1 MIDTMDKHSCELF
14 LEDALEIGR
23 RLVETGAE
31 VKRVEDTVR
40 RICIAYG
47 FTDCEIYAVT
57 SLSVASIRDKDG
69 NHYTQSVRVQSYGT
83 DLGRLEE
90 LNAFSRRICAQVP
103 DVEDLTRQIRQYK
116 KGKPKPVIK
125 CLGYMLAAG
134 GFSVFYGG
142 DLKDGLAA
150 AAIAIVIYLMDYHL
164 KLRQIHNVIYTF
176 VAGFVSGLLALGLA
190 FGATAAA
197 AAGPDSYCPDC
208 PPEVDGSIFPGGS
221 CPNCDRPKS
230 NKAVRIVDGTQVKNC
245 PSCPMPAFKTRNYP
259 LAQPR

>member
-57 SLSVASIRDKDG
+57 SLIVATIRDKDG

-134 GFSVFYGG
+134 GFSRDIFFRQAQDPRVVPTTDSTNQPGATPSFT
-142 DLKDGLAA
+142 
-150 AAIAIVIYLMDYHL
+150 AAICGTGWP
-164 KLRQIHNVIYTF
+164 Q
-176 VAGFVSGLLALGLA
+176 
-190 FGATAAA
+190 
-197 AAGPDSYCPDC
+197 
-208 PPEVDGSIFPGGS
+208 PPL
-221 CPNCDRPKS
+221 
-230 NKAVRIVDGTQVKNC
+230 
-245 PSCPMPAFKTRNYP
+245 P
-259 LAQPR
+259 L

>member
-57 SLSVASIRDKDG
+57 SLIVATIRDKDG
-69 NHYTQSVRVQSYGT
+69 NHYTKSVRVQSYGT

-176 VAGFVSGLLALGLA
+176 VAGFVSGLLALGLTRLGLGHQADKIMIGDIMLLIPGLLLVNAIKEMFNRDIVTGLYRLIEAVLVALAIAGGYALA
-190 FGATAAA
+190 FLVMGGAAA
-197 AAGPDSYCPDC
+197 
-208 PPEVDGSIFPGGS
+208 
-221 CPNCDRPKS
+221 
-230 NKAVRIVDGTQVKNC
+230 
-245 PSCPMPAFKTRNYP
+245 
-259 LAQPR
+259 

>member
-57 SLSVASIRDKDG
+57 SLIVATIRDKDG

-83 DLGRLEE
+83 DL
-90 LNAFSRRICAQVP
+90 
-103 DVEDLTRQIRQYK
+103 VEDLTRQIRQYK

-176 VAGFVSGLLALGLA
+176 VAGFVSGLLALGLTRLGLGHQADKIMIGDIMLLIPGLLLVNAIKEMFNRDIVTGLYRLIEAVLVALAIAGGYALA
-190 FGATAAA
+190 FLVMGGAT
-197 AAGPDSYCPDC
+197 
-208 PPEVDGSIFPGGS
+208 V
-221 CPNCDRPKS
+221 
-230 NKAVRIVDGTQVKNC
+230 
-245 PSCPMPAFKTRNYP
+245 
-259 LAQPR
+259 

>member
-57 SLSVASIRDKDG
+57 SLIVATIRDKDG

-125 CLGYMLAAG
+125 CLG
-134 GFSVFYGG
+134 
-142 DLKDGLAA
+142 
-150 AAIAIVIYLMDYHL
+150 
-164 KLRQIHNVIYTF
+164 
-176 VAGFVSGLLALGLA
+176 
-190 FGATAAA
+190 
-197 AAGPDSYCPDC
+197 
-208 PPEVDGSIFPGGS
+208 
-221 CPNCDRPKS
+221 
-230 NKAVRIVDGTQVKNC
+230 
-245 PSCPMPAFKTRNYP
+245 
-259 LAQPR
+259 

>member
-57 SLSVASIRDKDG
+57 SLIVATIRDKDG

-142 DLKDGLAA
+142 DLRDGLAA

-176 VAGFVSGLLALGLA
+176 VAGFVSG
-190 FGATAAA
+190 
-197 AAGPDSYCPDC
+197 AAGAGAH
-208 PPEVDGSIFPGGS
+208 PPGLRSPGRQ
-221 CPNCDRPKS
+221 NYDRRHYVADPRS
-230 NKAVRIVDGTQVKNC
+230 
-245 PSCPMPAFKTRNYP
+245 AFSKRH
-259 LAQPR
+259 

>member
-57 SLSVASIRDKDG
+57 SLIVATIRDKDG

-150 AAIAIVIYLMDYHL
+150 AAIAIVIY
-164 KLRQIHNVIYTF
+164 TF
-176 VAGFVSGLLALGLA
+176 VAGFVSGLLALGLTRLGLGHQADKIMIGDIMLLIPGLLLVNAIKEMFNRDIVTGLYRLIEAVLVALAIAGGYALA
-190 FGATAAA
+190 FLVMGGAT
-197 AAGPDSYCPDC
+197 
-208 PPEVDGSIFPGGS
+208 V
-221 CPNCDRPKS
+221 
-230 NKAVRIVDGTQVKNC
+230 
-245 PSCPMPAFKTRNYP
+245 
-259 LAQPR
+259 

>member
-57 SLSVASIRDKDG
+57 SLIVATIRDKDG

-90 LNAFSRRICAQVP
+90 LNAFSRRICAP
-103 DVEDLTRQIRQYK
+103 
-116 KGKPKPVIK
+116 G
-125 CLGYMLAAG
+125 AG
-134 GFSVFYGG
+134 CG
-142 DLKDGLAA
+142 
-150 AAIAIVIYLMDYHL
+150 
-164 KLRQIHNVIYTF
+164 
-176 VAGFVSGLLALGLA
+176 
-190 FGATAAA
+190 
-197 AAGPDSYCPDC
+197 GPDPAD
-208 PPEVDGSIFPGGS
+208 PPVQKRQTQTGDQMPGLYAGSRRFL
-221 CPNCDRPKS
+221 RLL
-230 NKAVRIVDGTQVKNC
+230 R
-245 PSCPMPAFKTRNYP
+245 R
-259 LAQPR
+259 

>member
-57 SLSVASIRDKDG
+57 SLIVATIRDK
-69 NHYTQSVRVQSYGT
+69 

-176 VAGFVSGLLALGLA
+176 VAGFVSGLLALGLTRLGLGHQADKIMIGDIMLLIPGLLLVNAIKEMFNRDIVTGLYRLIEAVLVALAIAGGYALA
-190 FGATAAA
+190 FLVMGGAAA
-197 AAGPDSYCPDC
+197 
-208 PPEVDGSIFPGGS
+208 
-221 CPNCDRPKS
+221 
-230 NKAVRIVDGTQVKNC
+230 
-245 PSCPMPAFKTRNYP
+245 
-259 LAQPR
+259 

>member
-57 SLSVASIRDKDG
+57 SLIVATIRDKDG

-134 GFSVFYGG
+134 GRHCHC
-142 DLKDGLAA
+142 DLSDGLSFEAA
-150 AAIAIVIYLMDYHL
+150 ADPQCDLHL
-164 KLRQIHNVIYTF
+164 CGRVRLR
-176 VAGFVSGLLALGLA
+176 
-190 FGATAAA
+190 
-197 AAGPDSYCPDC
+197 AAGAGAH
-208 PPEVDGSIFPGGS
+208 PPGLRSPGRQ
-221 CPNCDRPKS
+221 NYDRRHYVTDPRS
-230 NKAVRIVDGTQVKNC
+230 
-245 PSCPMPAFKTRNYP
+245 AFSKRH
-259 LAQPR
+259 

>member
-57 SLSVASIRDKDG
+57 SLIVATIRDKDG

-164 KLRQIHNVIYTF
+164 KLRQIHNVIHLCGR
-176 VAGFVSGLLALGLA
+176 VRLR
-190 FGATAAA
+190 
-197 AAGPDSYCPDC
+197 AAGAGAH
-208 PPEVDGSIFPGGS
+208 PPGLRSPGRQ
-221 CPNCDRPKS
+221 NYDRRHYVADPRS
-230 NKAVRIVDGTQVKNC
+230 
-245 PSCPMPAFKTRNYP
+245 AFSERH
-259 LAQPR
+259 

>member
-57 SLSVASIRDKDG
+57 SLIVATIRDKDG

-103 DVEDLTRQIRQYK
+103 DVDDLTRQIRQYK

-176 VAGFVSGLLALGLA
+176 VAGFVSGLLALGLTRLGLGHQA
-190 FGATAAA
+190 DKIMIG
-197 AAGPDSYCPDC
+197 D
-208 PPEVDGSIFPGGS
+208 IMLLIPGLLLV
-221 CPNCDRPKS
+221 NAIKEMFNR
-230 NKAVRIVDGTQVKNC
+230 VIVTGV
-245 PSCPMPAFKTRNYP
+245 Y
-259 LAQPR
+259 

>member
-57 SLSVASIRDKDG
+57 SLIVATIRDKDG

-134 GFSVFYGG
+134 GFSVFFSRTR
-142 DLKDGLAA
+142 DT
-150 AAIAIVIYLMDYHL
+150 H
-164 KLRQIHNVIYTF
+164 
-176 VAGFVSGLLALGLA
+176 
-190 FGATAAA
+190 TA
-197 AAGPDSYCPDC
+197 
-208 PPEVDGSIFPGGS
+208 
-221 CPNCDRPKS
+221 R
-230 NKAVRIVDGTQVKNC
+230 C
-245 PSCPMPAFKTRNYP
+245 PSQASRMAWASSGETMRSLTASAPSSA
-259 LAQPR
+259 LQ

>member
-57 SLSVASIRDKDG
+57 SLIVATIRDKDG

-90 LNAFSRRICAQVP
+90 LNAFSRPHLRPGAGG
-103 DVEDLTRQIRQYK
+103 EELTRRSASTK
-116 KGKPKPVIK
+116 K
-125 CLGYMLAAG
+125 A
-134 GFSVFYGG
+134 
-142 DLKDGLAA
+142 
-150 AAIAIVIYLMDYHL
+150 
-164 KLRQIHNVIYTF
+164 N
-176 VAGFVSGLLALGLA
+176 
-190 FGATAAA
+190 
-197 AAGPDSYCPDC
+197 
-208 PPEVDGSIFPGGS
+208 
-221 CPNCDRPKS
+221 PNR
-230 NKAVRIVDGTQVKNC
+230 
-245 PSCPMPAFKTRNYP
+245 
-259 LAQPR
+259 